1 MLEFVVQNWEGIM
14 AVTASVLSLA
24 AVVVKLTPSKKDD
37 EVLAKISL
45 IFEVIKDIKMQDK
58 QVESA
63 KNTKSD
69 N

>member
-14 AVTASVLSLA
+14 AVTASILSLA
-24 AVVVKLTPSKKDD
+24 AVVVKLTPSTKDD

-45 IFEVIKDIKMQDK
+45 IFEVIKDIKAKDK
-58 QVESA
+58 QLESA